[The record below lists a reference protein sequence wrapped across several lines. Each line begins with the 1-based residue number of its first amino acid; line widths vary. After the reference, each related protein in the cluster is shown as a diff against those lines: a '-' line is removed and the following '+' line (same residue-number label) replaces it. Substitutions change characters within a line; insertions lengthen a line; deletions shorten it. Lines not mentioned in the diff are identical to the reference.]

1 MPLALRPDTLSSGV
15 SPTGEGEK
23 DTLLLRPGQKSADQP
38 AFGLVLIYSV
48 NGYNKKVAKL

>member
-48 NGYNKKVAKL
+48 NGYNKKVAKF